1 MARTIALVHSPL
13 LSPYSWDPVARA
25 LRAEGHR
32 VVVPDLRPALT
43 GPPPYQGRLRDA
55 AVAGA
60 EHPTTL
66 VAHSAAGP
74 LLPAIAEALGP
85 AAAATIFVDARL
97 PHPGLSWLESLDEE
111 RAARLSELAADGEL
125 PPWDTWFPAEALA
138 GEIPDDEVR
147 ERFSADLRPTPLALC
162 AEKALSPT
170 PVFDGLPHAYVR
182 LTPAYDGDADTAER
196 AGWHVV
202 RRNSVH
208 LSPLTRAD
216 EVVNAL
222 HEIFAAG

>member
-1 MARTIALVHSPL
+1 MMRTIALVHSPL
-13 LSPYSWDPVARA
+13 LSPYSWDAVART
-25 LRAEGHR
+25 LRADGHR

-43 GPPPYQGRLRDA
+43 GPPPYQGRLREAVVA
-55 AVAGA
+55 AV

-74 LLPAIAEALGP
+74 LVPAIVEALGP

-97 PHPGLSWLESLDEE
+97 PHPGLSWLESLDGE
-111 RAARLSELAADGEL
+111 RAARLLEMAADGEL
-125 PPWDTWFPAEALA
+125 PPWNTWFPAEALA
-138 GEIPDDEVR
+138 AEIPDDEVR
-147 ERFSADLRPTPLALC
+147 ERFSADLRPTPFALC
-162 AEKALSPT
+162 AEKCPSPT

-182 LTPAYDGDADTAER
+182 LTPAYDDAADTAER

-202 RRNSVH
+202 RRDSVH
-208 LSPLTRAD
+208 LAPLTRAD

-222 HEIFAAG
+222 HTIFAG